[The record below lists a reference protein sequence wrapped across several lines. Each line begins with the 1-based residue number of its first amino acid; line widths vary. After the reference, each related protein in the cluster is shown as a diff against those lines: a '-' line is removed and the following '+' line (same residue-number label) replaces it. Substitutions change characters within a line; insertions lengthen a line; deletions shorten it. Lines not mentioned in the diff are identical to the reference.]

1 MTEVQISDPTVP
13 RIGPP
18 IVPDGLEADAEQG
31 SQADASPTASE
42 SVGTDPAAGRRT
54 IEIPDI
60 PYRRL
65 AGFALVGAG
74 GLLVAFLLYL
84 YFFTPLTASRNQQR
98 LAQSLV
104 GQPLAVFRLVNGP
117 PPREGSAVAVL
128 EIPELGVH
136 QIVVQGT
143 SAADLMNGPGLMP
156 GTALPGT
163 VGNAVIAG
171 RRTTFG
177 GPFGAIGSLKKGEQI
192 HVVDGAGTF
201 NYRVT
206 RVFTVAEGKQDVVL
220 PSTHNRLTL
229 VTANSSFYP
238 TGRLV
243 VQASL
248 VGTPYADTG
257 VVVTIPSYELGLSGD
272 AAAGG
277 LAVLWSLIT
286 VIVLVAAAFAVWRWR
301 RPWIVYLFTA
311 PVLMM
316 CGLFACESVARALP
330 ATL

>member
-1 MTEVQISDPTVP
+1 MTEVQITDPTVP

-18 IVPDGLEADAEQG
+18 MVHDDLGTVGEPGGHTDVPPSAA
-31 SQADASPTASE
+31 E
-42 SVGTDPAAGRRT
+42 SVGLEPTTKRRT
-54 IEIPDI
+54 IEIPEI
-60 PYRRL
+60 PYRML
-65 AGFALVGAG
+65 IGFALVGVG
-74 GLLVAFLLYL
+74 CLLVAFLLYL
-84 YFFTPLTASRNQQR
+84 FFFTPLTASRNQQR

-104 GQPLAVFRLVNGP
+104 GQPLAVFRLVGGALP
-117 PPREGSAVAVL
+117 PEGSPVAVL
-128 EIPELGVH
+128 TIPALAVH

-177 GPFGAIGSLKKGEQI
+177 GPFGSIGSLKKGQHI

-201 NYRVT
+201 TYKVT
-206 RVFTVAEGKQDVVL
+206 RVFTVAEGQQDVVL
-220 PSTHNRLTL
+220 PSTHNRITL
-229 VTANSSFYP
+229 VTANSSFFP

-243 VQASL
+243 VQGSL
-248 VGTPYADTG
+248 VGTPYAETG
-257 VVVTIPSYELGLSGD
+257 AVVTVPSYELGLSGD

-277 LAVLWSLIT
+277 LAVLWSLVT
-286 VIVLVAAAFAVWRWR
+286 VLVLVAAAFAVWRWR
-301 RPWIVYLFTA
+301 RPWIVYLFTV
-311 PVLMM
+311 PVLLM
-316 CGLFACESVARALP
+316 CGLFACEAVARALP